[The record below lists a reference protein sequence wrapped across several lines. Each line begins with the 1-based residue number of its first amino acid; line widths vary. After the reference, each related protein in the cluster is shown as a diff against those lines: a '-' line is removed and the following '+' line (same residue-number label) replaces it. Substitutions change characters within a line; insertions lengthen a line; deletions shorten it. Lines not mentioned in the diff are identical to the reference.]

1 MKVYIVVQVSGSFI
15 MSGNGIKIY
24 KSKSVAIKR
33 RDILNRDMQASK
45 FKYVVLESGDWT
57 KISDEVTE

>member
-33 RDILNRDMQASK
+33 RDILNRDIQASK

-57 KISDEVTE
+57 KISD